1 MNQVKNFTVTLS
13 QNYANYFLTK
23 IRSKKLP
30 SCKYVI
36 MDKKLSIVISVFNEE
51 ANIAPLNEK
60 ILASLKGYDFEIIY
74 VDDGSTDGT
83 SDAVKALGHPHVHLI
98 ELQKNYGQ
106 SSALAAGID
115 YAQGEFIV
123 TMDGDLQND
132 PEDIP
137 QMVKKLES
145 ENMDLVAGI
154 RKKRQDN
161 FIRKIPSRIANAMIR
176 SATGVAI
183 RDNGCALKVFR
194 KQIAKDIGLYGELHR
209 FIAVLAALDG
219 ARIGQMVVNHHPR
232 INGQSK
238 YGLKRTFK
246 VLSDLMLVI
255 FFRKYL
261 QKPMHLF
268 GPIGIVTLVAG
279 ILINLYM
286 LALKIAGQDIWGK
299 PLLILGV
306 LLLLGGI
313 QLITVGI
320 MAEFLMRTYYES
332 QRKKPYK
339 IRHVTSPAKKQEK
352 A

>member
-1 MNQVKNFTVTLS
+1 
-13 QNYANYFLTK
+13 
-23 IRSKKLP
+23 
-30 SCKYVI
+30 
-36 MDKKLSIVISVFNEE
+36 
-51 ANIAPLNEK
+51 
-60 ILASLKGYDFEIIY
+60 
-74 VDDGSTDGT
+74 
-83 SDAVKALGHPHVHLI
+83 
-98 ELQKNYGQ
+98 
-106 SSALAAGID
+106 
-115 YAQGEFIV
+115 
-123 TMDGDLQND
+123 
-132 PEDIP
+132 
-137 QMVKKLES
+137 
-145 ENMDLVAGI
+145 MDLVAGI
-154 RKKRQDN
+154 RQKRQDN
-161 FIRKIPSRIANAMIR
+161 FIRKIPSKIANAMIR
-176 SATGVAI
+176 SSTGVAI

-194 KQIAKDIGLYGELHR
+194 KKIAKDIGLYGELHR

-219 ARIGQMVVNHHPR
+219 ARIAQMVVNHHPR
-232 INGQSK
+232 ISGQSK

-268 GPIGIVTLVAG
+268 GPIGIVTLGAG
-279 ILINLYM
+279 VLINLYM

-339 IRHVTSPAKKQEK
+339 IRHVTTFEKK
-352 A
+352 